1 MRRQAAV
8 LCAAMLVFVT
18 AAEQS
23 AAKPPTPGE
32 IVIKL
37 DPAKDFVATKP
48 GWAAVPDKKVLGCEV
63 VPPNANKDPLAS
75 PPFTLL
81 EIRAAAAKA
90 GRIVVRTIDGK
101 QVEGVG
107 VKPKPGKS
115 GFVPLTDYVAQ
126 VNAAEKWLNLY
137 GRSLRET
144 SADFGVVAKLRPKQ
158 PPCSP
163 SAPELIPIT
172 KPPPFDPSGP
182 IEARIN
188 PGDIYLFE
196 VLGRRGTL
204 VTPRRRL
211 SEPVERFAV
220 SSYRALGR
228 FARSRG
234 NAWLKPAAG
243 VLRRALGGEERGQ
256 SRLRALRVTSPSH
269 LDLLGDRAKLRGVER
284 LAGGLGLRIG
294 SKGPVAKVS
303 GDEDTC
309 PPIDGGGS
317 GDGSGSVTGN
327 PQLCHWCIED
337 GNDSCPPP
345 GMTFDK
351 ATGCYI
357 PSKGQSQGSNE
368 SGGQWE
374 VVEGKPGANLCDG
387 TFGLTMPVWNGCV
400 QSGLSDWFAG
410 QSCVAI
416 TSSNK
421 GSAGTFFFNNSVS
434 LNTGL
439 VFFGE
444 TLDLLT
450 ASADATFDSSD
461 GGPKTSGPVLKG
473 WIADAGSSGVY
484 SKTIDGPSTVI
495 PIFGYPLVIT
505 SNLQIDLNGQN
516 LKPVAN
522 ALSAGCTAAPQ
533 EEAVVAVSGEA
544 MAQVR
549 ANLNA
554 NLSIEIIEAS
564 INAGLDILNDRING
578 AISTFANRGGNEVL
592 VKPNMSYDTKK
603 GSGNVVA
610 SFKIDLFVTS
620 KTWSIEI
627 ASWNGFQEKKT
638 FPKEIGTAKAV
649 TAPELVCNK
658 GPKS

>member
-1 MRRQAAV
+1 MRIA
-8 LCAAMLVFVT
+8 AAMFV
-18 AAEQS
+18 AAFGVLS
-23 AAKPPTPGE
+23 AAQNQAFAKPPSPGQ

-63 VPPNANKDPLAS
+63 TTPNANKDPLAS
-75 PPFTLL
+75 PPFTLV
-81 EIRAAAAKA
+81 EMRAAAAKA
-90 GRIVVRTIDGK
+90 GRIVVRTIGGK
-101 QVEGVG
+101 QVEGVS
-107 VKPKPGKS
+107 VTPKNGKS
-115 GFVPLTDYVAQ
+115 GFLPLTDYVDQ
-126 VNAAEKWLNLY
+126 LNAAEKWLNLY

-144 SADFGVVAKLRPKQ
+144 GGDLGVVAKLRPKL
-158 PPCSP
+158 PDCTP
-163 SAPELIPIT
+163 SSPELIPIQ
-172 KPPPFDPSGP
+172 KPPALDPGGP
-182 IEARIN
+182 IQARIN
-188 PGDIYLFE
+188 PGDLYLFE
-196 VLGRRGTL
+196 ILGSRGDL
-204 VTPRRRL
+204 VTPRKRL
-211 SEPVERFAV
+211 AAPTDRLAV
-220 SSYRALGR
+220 ASYRALAR
-228 FARSRG
+228 FARTNGR
-234 NAWLKPAAG
+234 AWLQPAAG
-243 VLRRALGGEERGQ
+243 LLRRALGGEERGQ
-256 SRLRALRVTSPSH
+256 SRLRALRVTSVSH
-269 LDLLGDRAKLRGVER
+269 QALLGDRARLRGVER
-284 LAGGLGLRIG
+284 LAGGLGLRVG
-294 SKGPVAKVS
+294 GAGPIAKVS
-303 GDEDTC
+303 GDESTC
-309 PPIDGGGS
+309 PPIDGGG
-317 GDGSGSVTGN
+317 GDGSQTGG
-327 PQLCHWCIED
+327 PQTCGVCIED
-337 GNDSCPPP
+337 EKTSCPEP
-345 GMTFDK
+345 GWTFDEK
-351 ATGCYI
+351 GCYI

-387 TFGLTMPVWNGCV
+387 TFGLTMPVWSGCV
-400 QSGLSDWFAG
+400 QSGLNDWFAG

-450 ASADATFDSSD
+450 ASADATFDSST
-461 GGPKTSGPVLKG
+461 GGPKTSGPTLKG
-473 WIADAGSSGVY
+473 WIAEAGSTGVY
-484 SKTIDGPSTVI
+484 SKSIDGPSTVI

-516 LKPVAN
+516 LKPQAN
-522 ALSAGCTAAPQ
+522 ALTAGCSAAPQ
-533 EEAVVAVSGEA
+533 VEAVVAVSGEA
-544 MAQVR
+544 LAQVR

-554 NLSIEIIEAS
+554 KLSIEIVEAQ

-578 AISTFANRGGNEVL
+578 AISTFANRGGNEVV
-592 VKPNMSYDTKK
+592 VKPNMAYDTKK

-620 KTWSIEI
+620 KTWAIEL